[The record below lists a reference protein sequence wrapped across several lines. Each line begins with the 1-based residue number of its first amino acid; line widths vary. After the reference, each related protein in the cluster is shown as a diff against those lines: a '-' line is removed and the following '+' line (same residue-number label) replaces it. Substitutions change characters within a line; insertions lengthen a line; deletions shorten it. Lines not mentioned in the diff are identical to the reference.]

1 MEKLK
6 SMKSIDRVLCL
17 FFVLF
22 SLVSCKS
29 EYQQYVDQEM
39 ASGVKQDSLIFGM
52 RMGQTKMD
60 FYATCWDLNKEKIIS
75 QGTGANARYVTDRD
89 SIGGEADPLSKEML
103 FYGIFDEN
111 DVMRGM
117 RMSYSFLAWAPW
129 NEDLQSDRL
138 LEHLREIY
146 LAKYPGNDFIELEI
160 KESKYPALVKI
171 DGNRQILMYPKNDK
185 DVAVKIEDL
194 EYKLSERKKIR

>member
-6 SMKSIDRVLCL
+6 FMKSIEEVLCL

-39 ASGVKQDSLIFGM
+39 AKGITNDSLVFGM
-52 RMGQTKMD
+52 RMGQTKKD
-60 FYATCWDLNKEKIIS
+60 FFSICWDLNKAKIIS
-75 QGTGANARYVTDRD
+75 QGAGANARYITDRD
-89 SIGGEADPLSKEML
+89 TLGENTLRSKEML

-117 RMSYSFLAWAPW
+117 RMSYSFLSWAPW
-129 NEDLQSDRL
+129 NQDMQSDKL
-138 LEHLREIY
+138 QEHLRTLY
-146 LAKYPGNDFIELEI
+146 LEEYPGNDFIELKI
-160 KESKYPALVKI
+160 KESEYPALVKI

-185 DVAVKIEDL
+185 DVVVKIEDL
-194 EYKLSERKKIR
+194 EYKLNNQWKK

>member
-1 MEKLK
+1 MEQLK
-6 SMKSIDRVLCL
+6 SMKSIDQVLCL
-17 FFVLF
+17 FIILF

-39 ASGVKQDSLIFGM
+39 AKGITQDSLIFGM
-52 RMGQTKMD
+52 KMGQTKKD
-60 FYATCWDLNKEKIIS
+60 FFTICWDLNKEKIIS

-89 SIGGEADPLSKEML
+89 SIGGEADPISKEML

-117 RMSYSFLAWAPW
+117 RMTYSFLAWAPW
-129 NEDLQSDRL
+129 NEEMQSDRL

-146 LAKYPGNDFIELEI
+146 LTEYPGNDFIELEI
-160 KESKYPALVKI
+160 KESEYPALVKI

-185 DVAVKIEDL
+185 DVVVKIEDL
-194 EYKLSERKKIR
+194 EYKLNNQWKN

>member
-6 SMKSIDRVLCL
+6 FMKRINRVVCL
-17 FFVLF
+17 FFVLL

-39 ASGVKQDSLIFGM
+39 AKGITQDSLIFGM
-52 RMGQTKMD
+52 RMGQTKKD
-60 FYATCWDLNKEKIIS
+60 FFTICWDLNKEKIIS
-75 QGTGANARYVTDRD
+75 QGAGANARYVTDRD

-111 DVMRGM
+111 EVMRGM

-129 NEDLQSDRL
+129 NEDMQSDRL
-138 LEHLREIY
+138 LEHLRKIY
-146 LAKYPGNDFIELEI
+146 LADYPGNDFIELEI
-160 KESKYPALVKI
+160 KESEYPALVKI

-185 DVAVKIEDL
+185 DVVVKIEDL
-194 EYKLSERKKIR
+194 EYKLNNQWKN

>member
-52 RMGQTKMD
+52 RMWQTKMD